1 MSKIRIIPTLLTDG
15 STIVKG
21 EEFNNWRS
29 VGNTQSTARL
39 YSYRDVD
46 ELMLLDVMATKQ
58 NRILSIRTIEEYAE
72 VLSIPFSVGGGI
84 TSVEDARK
92 ILRAGAEKIVIGT
105 AAIENPNLIESLSF
119 EFGNQ
124 AIIVALDIVK
134 NDPFTFSIRSGST
147 LIQREI
153 NKLIAEFN
161 TIGVGEIL
169 VQSIL
174 NDGKMNGMNFAAI
187 KKISSMTDLPII
199 ASSGAGCN
207 EDFFEAINNGASAVA
222 AGAIFQFTEVTPK
235 SVRDFLSSKNV
246 KVRNA

>member
-72 VLSIPFSVGGGI
+72 VLSVPFSVGGGI

-105 AAIENPNLIESLSF
+105 AAIENPNLIESL
-119 EFGNQ
+119 
-124 AIIVALDIVK
+124 
-134 NDPFTFSIRSGST
+134 
-147 LIQREI
+147 
-153 NKLIAEFN
+153 
-161 TIGVGEIL
+161 
-169 VQSIL
+169 
-174 NDGKMNGMNFAAI
+174 
-187 KKISSMTDLPII
+187 
-199 ASSGAGCN
+199 
-207 EDFFEAINNGASAVA
+207 
-222 AGAIFQFTEVTPK
+222 
-235 SVRDFLSSKNV
+235 
-246 KVRNA
+246 